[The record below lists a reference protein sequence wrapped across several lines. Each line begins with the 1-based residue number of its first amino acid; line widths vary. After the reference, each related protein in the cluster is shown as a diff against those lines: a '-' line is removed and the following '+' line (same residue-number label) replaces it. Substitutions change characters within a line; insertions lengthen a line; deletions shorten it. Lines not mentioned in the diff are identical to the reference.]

1 MKLAISNSLYG
12 FSQRWIDYC
21 NVKQIDYKLINC
33 YQNDLISQLSDCD
46 ALLWHY
52 FQTSPQALLAAKQI
66 LFALEHS
73 GKKIFP
79 DFNTAWHFDDK
90 LGQKYLLEALQAP
103 LVPCYVFYDKKDAL
117 NWVRMVTF
125 PKVFKLRGGAG
136 SSNVMLIGS
145 HRKAKRAIRKAF
157 GRGFPQYNSIAIL
170 KDVYQKY
177 IKKKASFSALIISAV
192 HLVVPPRYSKI
203 MGKEKGYVYFQDY
216 IKGNDHDI
224 RVVVIDNKAFAI
236 KRLVRCNDFRASGS
250 GQILYDKDLFNED
263 LIKLS
268 FDLAEKLKG
277 QSIAFDFV
285 YDGVTPKLL
294 EISYGFVPEGYD
306 NCPGHWDKSLVWHS
320 GIFNPYGWIIDALV
334 RDLNEK

>member
-1 MKLAISNSLYG
+1 VFYNK
-12 FSQRWIDYC
+12 
-21 NVKQIDYKLINC
+21 KE
-33 YQNDLISQLSDCD
+33 
-46 ALLWHY
+46 
-52 FQTSPQALLAAKQI
+52 
-66 LFALEHS
+66 ALE
-73 GKKIFP
+73 
-79 DFNTAWHFDDK
+79 
-90 LGQKYLLEALQAP
+90 
-103 LVPCYVFYDKKDAL
+103 
-117 NWVRMVTF
+117 WVKGVIF

-136 SSNVMLIGS
+136 SSNVKLIKS
-145 HRKAKRAIRKAF
+145 SRKAKRVIRKAF
-157 GRGFPQYNSIAIL
+157 GRGFPQYNSLAVL
-170 KDVYQKY
+170 KDVYLKY
-177 IKKKASFSALIISAV
+177 VKKKTSFTALLISTV
-192 HLVVPPRYSKI
+192 HVVVPPRYSKI
-203 MGKEKGYVYFQDY
+203 MGREKGYVYFQDY

-250 GQILYDKDLFNED
+250 GQILYDKVLFNED

-320 GIFNPYGWIIDALV
+320 GVFNPYGWIIDALV